1 MDEDF
6 PGDDYMFDPTGAMV
20 SQTEDWSEG
29 MLIVSVP

>member
-6 PGDDYMFDPTGAMV
+6 PGGGYMFDATGALV